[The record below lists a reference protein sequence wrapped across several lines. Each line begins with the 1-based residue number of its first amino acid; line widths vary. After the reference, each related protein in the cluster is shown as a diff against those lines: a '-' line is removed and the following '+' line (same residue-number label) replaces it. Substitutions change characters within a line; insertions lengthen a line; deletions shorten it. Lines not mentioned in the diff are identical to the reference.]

1 MIAIP
6 LPRIMPRRVQELAET
21 PPPRAARFMYSALAT
36 VIAALA
42 SVLLAGS
49 SVTYAPLHAAV
60 PHQNTI
66 GPPRAGTDN
75 VPPMTVLPG
84 TPGGDGDP
92 STEIDS
98 DSARTLNA
106 AAAFVPLGP
115 DHPTSVRFSEKSG
128 DFARALD
135 CLASAVLYE
144 AGDDPAGQAAVAQVV
159 INRVHHPAFPR
170 TVCAVVYQGSE
181 RATGCQF
188 TFTCDGALRR
198 LPSPAAWQRARK
210 LAESFLE
217 GRAEP
222 AVGLATHYHTD
233 WVHPYWSDSL
243 DKVARVG
250 THLFFRWRGDWGRQ
264 PAFTAIRVGPEP
276 VEPELAALSQA
287 HRNAPPGNDSA
298 LAPTGAAET
307 SGRPVAAEMIA
318 AGPGDHFIQTDA
330 GGNGGNLAIGA
341 LDLCRGQLRCKVISW
356 DRRAEAYGSPATPLV
371 RTVSFLYVRDVRTG
385 VEVVL
390 WDCARYNRPLD
401 SQCLSAGNRYWITF
415 TGSLARKRT
424 DSAVEAPN

>member
-1 MIAIP
+1 MIAMP
-6 LPRIMPRRVQELAET
+6 FPRIMPRRVQRPAET
-21 PPPRAARFMYSALAT
+21 PHPRASRIIRSAQAT

-42 SVLLAGS
+42 SALLAGS

-60 PHQNTI
+60 PRRNTP
-66 GPPRAGTDN
+66 GPARTGSDN
-75 VPPMTVLPG
+75 APPITVLPG
-84 TPGGDGDP
+84 APAGDGDP
-92 STEIDS
+92 STAIDS
-98 DSARTLNA
+98 DAARRLNA

-115 DHPTSVRFSEKSG
+115 DHPTSVRFSERSG

-144 AGDDPAGQAAVAQVV
+144 AGDDPVGQAAVAQVV
-159 INRVHHPAFPR
+159 INRVHHPAFPH

-188 TFTCDGALRR
+188 TFTCDGALQR

-222 AVGLATHYHTD
+222 VVGLATHYHTD
-233 WVHPYWSDSL
+233 WVQPYWSDSL

-250 THLFFRWRGDWGRQ
+250 THLFFRWRGNWGRQ
-264 PAFTAIRVGPEP
+264 PAFTAIRAGAEP
-276 VEPELAALSQA
+276 IEPELAALSQA
-287 HRNAPPGNDSA
+287 HRDAPPGNGNA
-298 LAPTGAAET
+298 LAPTGTAET

-318 AGPGDHFIQTDA
+318 AGPGDHFIQIDA
-330 GGNGGNLAIGA
+330 GGNGGNLAIGV
-341 LDLCRGQLRCKVISW
+341 LDLCRGQPRCKVVGW
-356 DRRAEAYGSPATPLV
+356 DRRAEAYGSPAMPLV
-371 RTVSFLYVRDVRTG
+371 RTVSFLYVRDARTG

-390 WDCARYNRPLD
+390 WDCTRYNRPLD
-401 SQCLSAGNRYWITF
+401 SQCLSAGNRHWITF
-415 TGSLARKRT
+415 TGSLGRKRM
-424 DSAVEAPN
+424 DSAVEAPS